1 MRGKRISGK
10 IYQKYFNKTKSLEN
24 VGLKRK
30 KKNIEQTSAKS
41 AKLLSNLK

>member
-30 KKNIEQTSAKS
+30 IRNIDQSASKS
-41 AKLLSNLK
+41 TKLLSS